1 VSGRD
6 DFKGVR
12 ACLFDAYGTIFDFA
26 SAAARCEAAPPDQRA
41 ALTTL
46 WRDKQ
51 LQYSWLRTLQG
62 RYVDFWQVTGEALD
76 FALEALELDASLH
89 GPLMALYR
97 ELAPF
102 PEVKRVLEAL
112 RAAGHVTGIL
122 SNGSP
127 QMLDAAVTGA
137 GLSGL
142 FDAVM
147 SVDAVQAFKTHPS
160 VYRHAAERLGMAPG
174 DIAFISSNGWDAYAA
189 SDFGM
194 QVVWCN
200 RYGQPRER
208 LPGQPDAEI
217 ATLAELPALLGG

>member
-1 VSGRD
+1 
-6 DFKGVR
+6 
-12 ACLFDAYGTIFDFA
+12 
-26 SAAARCEAAPPDQRA
+26 
-41 ALTTL
+41 
-46 WRDKQ
+46 
-51 LQYSWLRTLQG
+51 
-62 RYVDFWQVTGEALD
+62 
-76 FALEALELDASLH
+76 
-89 GPLMALYR
+89 MALYR
-97 ELAPF
+97 ELAPV
-102 PEVKRVLEAL
+102 PEVKRVVQAL

-160 VYRHAAERLGMAPG
+160 VYRYAADRLGMAAG
-174 DIAFISSNGWDAYAA
+174 KIAFVSSNGWDAYAA